1 MYVYN
6 VSVGMHMQRY
16 TCGDQKTTVE
26 LILSFCPYVGSMD
39 QIEVPRLVHQV
50 PLPPELSH
58 CPDNT
63 NFISF
68 AYTHTALNEEEN
80 SVEKWA

>member
-1 MYVYN
+1 MCMYVYN

-16 TCGDQKTTVE
+16 TYGDQKIAME
-26 LILSFCPYVGSMD
+26 LVLFFCPYVGSMD

-58 CPDNT
+58 WPL
-63 NFISF
+63 I
-68 AYTHTALNEEEN
+68 H
-80 SVEKWA
+80 